1 MKQPVGMARWKSR
14 NRLSLVSM
22 QPLVSILF
30 LGACTAPDIPW
41 LGGGEDAQESA
52 TTPLAHGQGP
62 VLDHPTALAL
72 MAMPLA
78 CLSRPHDRPSRTGY
92 IWDSTPVMRSDYH
105 ATRTFYG
112 CYDWHSAVNSAWTLG
127 ALVRRFPEGPVSRL
141 ALEKLGEHLQESQL
155 QGEGEYFDE
164 NPTFERPYGWAW
176 FLALHAELVR
186 LAPTLP
192 QAVQWVERTDSL
204 AERFARGLEGY
215 FLRLDYPNRVG
226 THANT
231 AFSMELAL
239 DYARTVGDTALANSI
254 DSQARMLYGGDRACP
269 LAYEPSASDFLS
281 PCLETAKLMSVLL
294 PREAFLN
301 WLNDFLPASTDG
313 LGPLAEPIRIAD
325 EPEGEGLDDGLRGA
339 KSHLIGLAF
348 TRAEALERIAALL
361 PPDDSRSAHFRRLAQ
376 ANAAWGM
383 ESLFEA
389 DYLGTHWIGT
399 FATRYLLAQAA
410 NLASGMPPP
419 EEPVRQETR
428 DSVAPDSGGL

>member
-1 MKQPVGMARWKSR
+1 MTRTVTRMPAI
-14 NRLSLVSM
+14 L
-22 QPLVSILF
+22 SILA
-30 LGACTAPDIPW
+30 LTACSVPDLPW
-41 LGGGEDAQESA
+41 LGGGDTDADPA
-52 TTPLAHGQGP
+52 TDLAALGPGP

-92 IWDSTPVMRSDYH
+92 IWDATPAMRVDYH
-105 ATRTFYG
+105 ETRAFYG
-112 CYDWHSAVNSAWTLG
+112 CYDWHSAVNSAWTLA

-155 QGEGEYFDE
+155 QGEGEYFEE

-176 FLALHAELVR
+176 FLALHAELTR
-186 LAPTLP
+186 LSPTVP
-192 QAVQWVERTDSL
+192 QAVEWVERSDSL
-204 AERFARGLEGY
+204 ADRFARGLEGY

-231 AFSMELAL
+231 AYSMDLAL
-239 DYARTVGDTALANSI
+239 DYARTVADTALDNAI
-254 DSQARMLYGGDRACP
+254 TSQARMLYGADRACP

-281 PCLETAKLMSVLL
+281 PCLETAKLMGVVL

-301 WLNDFLPASTDG
+301 WLNEFLPAATDSM
-313 LGPLAEPIRIAD
+313 GPLAQPIRIAD
-325 EPEGEGLDDGLRGA
+325 EPEGEELDDGLRGA

-348 TRAEALERIAALL
+348 ARAEALDRIAALL
-361 PPDDSRSAHFRRLAQ
+361 PSDDPRRPRYRQLSR

-399 FATRYLLAQAA
+399 FATRYLLSLAA
-410 NLASGMPPP
+410 TTAPPTPPP
-419 EEPVRQETR
+419 TDSARQDSTGSALPEP
-428 DSVAPDSGGL
+428 GGA

>member
-1 MKQPVGMARWKSR
+1 MRQPVGKVRWKGRERGSG
-14 NRLSLVSM
+14 RLV
-22 QPLVSILF
+22 PLVVSTLL
-30 LGACTAPDIPW
+30 LGACDVPDVPW
-41 LGGGEDAQESA
+41 LGGGDDETSS
-52 TTPLAHGQGP
+52 TPTPAASDQGP

-78 CLSRPHDRPSRTGY
+78 CLSRPHDQPSRTGY
-92 IWDSTPVMRSDYH
+92 IWDSTPAMRSDYH
-105 ATRTFYG
+105 ATRAFYG

-127 ALVRRFPEGPVSRL
+127 TLVRRFPEGPVSRL
-141 ALEKLGEHLQESQL
+141 ALEKLGEHLEESQL
-155 QGEGEYFDE
+155 QGEGEYFEE

-186 LAPTLP
+186 LSPTMP
-192 QAVQWVERTDSL
+192 RATEWVEHTDSL

-231 AFSMELAL
+231 AFSMDLAL

-281 PCLETAKLMSVLL
+281 PCLETAKLMSVVL
-294 PREAFLN
+294 PREDFLN
-301 WLNDFLPASTDG
+301 WVNEFLPPSTEG

-325 EPEGEGLDDGLRGA
+325 EAEGEELDDGLRGA

-361 PPDDSRSAHFRRLAQ
+361 PPDDPRGPRFRQLAQ
-376 ANAAWGM
+376 ENAAWGM

-399 FATRYLLAQAA
+399 FATRYLL
-410 NLASGMPPP
+410 
-419 EEPVRQETR
+419 VRAGTVR
-428 DSVAPDSGGL
+428 PDSVGS